1 MSHRWRWSWFG
12 AKSDATVEVLAEAAS
27 LLALAASPFPGWAFS
42 LSLSLASWLF
52 SCSALGMQTTC
63 APPPFTASMHLE
75 VHSDT
80 QCPILKVNPVKPID
94 HIWSL
99 RPLNYRRDQIVALHN
114 PLHALLLESLYLS
127 LQVSFC
133 CEILTD
139 FRHNA
144 KTRVNIRIAICQ

>member
-63 APPPFTASMHLE
+63 APPPFTASLHLE

-80 QCPILKVNPVKPID
+80 QCPILKVNPVKPIVSYL
-94 HIWSL
+94 ISKASKLSTWSNCRFTQSTACFVVGKFIL
-99 RPLNYRRDQIVALHN
+99 KSSGVFLLWN
-114 PLHALLLESLYLS
+114 PYW
-127 LQVSFC
+127 F
-133 CEILTD
+133 
-139 FRHNA
+139 
-144 KTRVNIRIAICQ
+144 